1 MKKVVVDSDDNDD
14 VAKSL
19 TECMDTF
26 EFGASAGGKRLASA
40 ILKRMNAHL
49 MVEEK
54 KNVPDGNTA
63 ATVEMILDPQ
73 ECWPSD
79 EERDEWSNRI
89 GNMTLVSST
98 TTRRASNR
106 RKNKSDSSSWED
118 KSKRYKKESWLM
130 TRQLAELDEWDVSS
144 IKDQQRDVL
153 SVMDLVWS

>member
-1 MKKVVVDSDDNDD
+1 MSFSYSIATRRYRCAYSHASKLTNHTGVISLLQLKSTKND
-14 VAKSL
+14 ARFL
-19 TECMDTF
+19 NPRRHTF
-26 EFGASAGGKRLASA
+26 SSSS
-40 ILKRMNAHL
+40 
-49 MVEEK
+49 
-54 KNVPDGNTA
+54 A
-63 ATVEMILDPQ
+63 ATNNAQSKNNNTDQHTPALPI
-73 ECWPSD
+73 
-79 EERDEWSNRI
+79 RI
-89 GNMTLVSST
+89 ALVSST